1 MENFEAQSYS
11 TPKGVDDMSEAVRK
25 VEDVLH
31 VVDRVHND
39 PGSPIRGYG
48 GADGL
53 GVSEIGALLN
63 EGHEDVVEMLSQDG
77 ERGDAA
83 RDIFHHLT
91 QGSITSE
98 EILRLAELVSEMK
111 RGNASGAH

>member
-1 MENFEAQSYS
+1 MENFEAQSYGV
-11 TPKGVDDMSEAVRK
+11 PKGVDDMSEAVRK

-39 PGSPIRGYG
+39 PESPIRGYG
-48 GADGL
+48 GDQGL
-53 GVSEIGALLN
+53 GVGEIGALLD
-63 EGHEDVVEMLSQDG
+63 EGHEDVVVMLSEEG

-91 QGSITSE
+91 QGSITPK
-98 EILRLAELVSEMK
+98 EILRLAELVSQMK
-111 RGNASGAH
+111 RGHASGVH